1 MADVGK
7 GMVAGLAATA
17 ALSALMVMKSAMGM
31 MPQLDMIG
39 MLSRMMGAAGSPVVG
54 WIVHFLIG
62 AVVWGALFAWLDP
75 RLPGG
80 SHALRGVVFGVGA
93 WLLMMVALMPMAGA
107 GLFGLGLGIMAP
119 VMTLVL
125 HMIFGAVLG
134 WTYGRL
140 LGRDTQAPVGLERGS
155 GVRGR

>member
-1 MADVGK
+1 MTNVGK

-17 ALSALMVMKSAMGM
+17 VLSALMLMKSAMGL

-39 MLSRMMGAAGSPVVG
+39 MLGRMMGAAGSPAVG

-62 AVVWGALFAWLDP
+62 TVAWGALFAWLDP

-80 SHALRGVVFGVGA
+80 SHTLRGVIFGVGA
-93 WLLMMVALMPMAGA
+93 WLPMMVVLMPMAGA

-125 HMIFGAVLG
+125 HMVFGAVLG

-140 LGRDTQAPVGLERGS
+140 LGRDAHAPDGLGHADAAHSR
-155 GVRGR
+155 